1 MLIRVKFFGPF
12 KELVGKRW
20 MAVEVPQ
27 GISIL
32 EFIRE
37 MAEKSNP
44 RLVEETIS
52 REGDLHPNVI
62 VLINGRDIV
71 HLDYLNTKLKDG
83 DTVALFPPVG
93 GG

>member
-1 MLIRVKFFGPF
+1 LLIRVKFFGPF

-20 MAVEVPQ
+20 MAVEVHQ
-27 GISIL
+27 DISIL
-32 EFIRE
+32 EFIHE

-44 RLVEETIS
+44 RLVEEIVNH
-52 REGDLHPNVI
+52 EEDLRPNVI
-62 VLINGRDIV
+62 VLINGRNIV
-71 HLDYLNTKLKDG
+71 HLDHLNTKLKDK

>member
-1 MLIRVKFFGPF
+1 VKFFGPF

-37 MAEKSNP
+37 MEEKSNP
-44 RLVEETIS
+44 RLVEEIIS
-52 REGDLHPNVI
+52 HEGDLRPNVVI
-62 VLINGRDIV
+62 LINGRNIV
-71 HLDYLNTKLKDG
+71 HLDYLNTKLKDR
-83 DTVALFPPVG
+83 DTVAFFPPVG